1 MMIRI
6 AESINQQQRITEH
19 FGHARASSTAYQTV
33 CMQLT
38 KAYVILLCICSSR
51 SIFAIFYLVLY
62 IASLIQCI
70 AQLLLSGSLPYS
82 FQIQFVTVC
91 ADQISRLRCV
101 NSVICQTQEIPS
113 LLIATQTYQ
122 TYCVVWRDL
131 LYTNIQNRKIY
142 WIPHVITAVLHVYC
156 TQPCASCNTCS
167 TCNIIIY
174 LCCVCSNCSQLQLRT
189 TYELRVHTTSH
200 TPTLNSTCS
209 VQFIS
214 HD

>member
-1 MMIRI
+1 MRIRI
-6 AESINQQQRITEH
+6 AESINQQQLITEH
-19 FGHARASSTAYQTV
+19 FDHTRASSTAYQTV
-33 CMQLT
+33 CTQLM
-38 KAYVILLCICSSR
+38 KAYMILLCICSSR
-51 SIFAIFYLVLY
+51 SIFVIFYLVLY

-70 AQLLLSGSLPYS
+70 AQLLLSGSLHYS

-91 ADQISRLRCV
+91 ADQISGFRCV
-101 NSVICQTQEIPS
+101 NSVICHMPNTPS
-113 LLIATQTYQ
+113 LLIATQRQQ

-142 WIPHVITAVLHVYC
+142 WILHVITAVLLVYC
-156 TQPCASCNTCS
+156 TQPCASCCK
-167 TCNIIIY
+167 CNIY

-189 TYELRVHTTSH
+189 TYELRVHTTRH
-200 TPTLNSTCS
+200 TSILNSTCS